1 MKKTKIAIATGMFA
15 TTAFLLTGCITT
27 MPTGMPGMIPGGMS
41 ASSPMG
47 GAQPG
52 GAPAS
57 SGGTNWAGRGLFGSG
72 GVMGISAEKFATNVH
87 SLEINKS
94 TPEDAI
100 VLLGAP
106 MMRHK
111 DGQMEI
117 LSYTLFSNNV
127 HQGAATLTFTQNKL
141 QHIVAIK
148 QSIGAGMNSETIFE
162 KGKKPKV
169 Q

>member
-1 MKKTKIAIATGMFA
+1 MKKMKITIVTGMLA
-15 TTAFLLTGCITT
+15 ASAFSLTGCITT
-27 MPTGMPGMIPGGMS
+27 MPMGMPGMMPGGMA
-41 ASSPMG
+41 ASSPTG
-47 GAQPG
+47 GAQQG

-57 SGGTNWAGRGLFGSG
+57 SGGANWAGRGLFGNG

-111 DGQMEI
+111 DGQTET

-141 QHIVAIK
+141 QYIVATK
-148 QSIGAGMNSETIFE
+148 QSIGAGINSETIFE

>member
-27 MPTGMPGMIPGGMS
+27 MPTGMIPGGMS
-41 ASSPMG
+41 ASSPMV
-47 GAQPG
+47 GAQPS

-57 SGGTNWAGRGLFGSG
+57 SGGANWAGRGLFGSG

-100 VLLGAP
+100 VLLGVP

-117 LSYTLFSNNV
+117 LGYTLFSNNV
-127 HQGAATLTFTQNKL
+127 HQGGATLTFNQNKL

-162 KGKKPKV
+162 KGKKPRV